1 MLASSGV
8 TTDRNADFG
17 TVKIL
22 ISSITSNIRNS
33 QVWAVNAQK
42 MSAKKGDFDHQIM
55 EKNTAIKSGFFGQCP
70 NETFCVSWG
79 NRANSIFL
87 HIRVRT
93 LKMQRLWEFVGENI
107 CGNLTKSLSGLE
119 LRTTSCYLFDNYL

>member
-33 QVWAVNAQK
+33 QVWAGNAQK
-42 MSAKKGDFDHQIM
+42 MSAKKDDFDHQII
-55 EKNTAIKSGFFGQCP
+55 EKKAAVRSGFFKQCHD
-70 NETFCVSWG
+70 EAF
-79 NRANSIFL
+79 R
-87 HIRVRT
+87 
-93 LKMQRLWEFVGENI
+93 
-107 CGNLTKSLSGLE
+107 KS
-119 LRTTSCYLFDNYL
+119 